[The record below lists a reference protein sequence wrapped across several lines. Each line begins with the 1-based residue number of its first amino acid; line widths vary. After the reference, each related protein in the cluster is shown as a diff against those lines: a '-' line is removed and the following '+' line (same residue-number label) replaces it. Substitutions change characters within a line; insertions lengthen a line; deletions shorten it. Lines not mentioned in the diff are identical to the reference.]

1 MRKNQKQCLF
11 LDLNLFMRLGG
22 ISFMELKSEKSIKE
36 YLKKLPDDTI
46 IKYYLDV
53 EYSPFPV
60 LVIEEYTRRFKR
72 KTKDQIVKDLKYQ
85 TRLARKKTKQ
95 LGKMAKKNKLV
106 HELTNEKSEEI
117 IKQAKKKGYEISETI
132 LQKSGRL
139 GSRLKKTT
147 KSRVQKGITSGK
159 KLKRTNQKNLELLE
173 KLGELK
179 KAGIITNKEFQEKK
193 KKILSK
199 I

>member
-1 MRKNQKQCLF
+1 MN
-11 LDLNLFMRLGG
+11 
-22 ISFMELKSEKSIKE
+22 LKSEKSIKE

-72 KTKDQIVKDLKYQ
+72 KTKNEIIKDLKFQ
-85 TRLARKKTKQ
+85 SRLAKKKTRE
-95 LGKMAKKNKLV
+95 LGSMAKKHKIIDDV
-106 HELTNEKSEEI
+106 TRQKSEEI
-117 IKQAKKKGYEISETI
+117 IKHAKKKGYDISEKIAARGSI
-132 LQKSGRL
+132 LGSKLKKKTKSAIKSGKNL
-139 GSRLKKTT
+139 KSSPSKNLDLLKK
-147 KSRVQKGITSGK
+147 
-159 KLKRTNQKNLELLE
+159 
-173 KLGELK
+173 LGDLQ
-179 KAGIITNKEFQEKK
+179 KAGIITHKEFQEKK

>member
-1 MRKNQKQCLF
+1 M
-11 LDLNLFMRLGG
+11 
-22 ISFMELKSEKSIKE
+22 ILKSEKSIKE

-53 EYSPFPV
+53 EYSPFPI

-72 KTKDQIVKDLKYQ
+72 KTKNEIIKDLRYQ
-85 TRLARKKTKQ
+85 SNLARKKTQ
-95 LGKMAKKNKLV
+95 ELGKMAKKHKLV
-106 HELTNEKSEEI
+106 DDVTKQKSDEI
-117 IKQAKKKGYEISETI
+117 IKHAKKKGFEISQRI
-132 LQKSGRL
+132 SKKKAS
-139 GSRLKKTT
+139 LKTRFKRAKPDTV
-147 KSRVQKGITSGK
+147 KKRISN
-159 KLKRTNQKNLELLE
+159 KLKTSTQKQLKELE

-179 KAGIITNKEFQEKK
+179 KQRVITAKEFQETK

>member
-1 MRKNQKQCLF
+1 
-11 LDLNLFMRLGG
+11 
-22 ISFMELKSEKSIKE
+22 MELKSEKSIKE
-36 YLKKLPDDTI
+36 YLKTLPDDTI

-72 KTKDQIVKDLKYQ
+72 KTKSEIIKDLKLQ
-85 TRLARKKTKQ
+85 SRLARKKIQ
-95 LGKMAKKNKLV
+95 ELGSMAKKHKLV
-106 HELTNEKSEEI
+106 DDVTRQKSEEI
-117 IKQAKKKGYEISETI
+117 IKHAKKKGYKISEKITAKGSV
-132 LQKSGRL
+132 LGSNLKKKTKSGIKSGIQAGKNL
-139 GSRLKKTT
+139 KSSTHKDLDLLKK
-147 KSRVQKGITSGK
+147 
-159 KLKRTNQKNLELLE
+159 
-173 KLGELK
+173 LGDLQ

>member
-1 MRKNQKQCLF
+1 
-11 LDLNLFMRLGG
+11 
-22 ISFMELKSEKSIKE
+22 MELKSEKSIKE
-36 YLKKLPDDTI
+36 YLQTLPDDTI

-72 KTKDQIVKDLKYQ
+72 KTKNEIIKDLKLH
-85 TRLARKKTKQ
+85 TRLVHKKTRE
-95 LGKMAKKNKLV
+95 LGKMAKNHKLV
-106 HELTNEKSEEI
+106 DDVTRQKSEEI
-117 IKQAKKKGYEISETI
+117 IKEAKKKGYAVSEKI
-132 LQKSGRL
+132 FVKGSIL
-139 GSRLKKTT
+139 GSKLKTKTTSGIKTGLEAGKNIKTSNHNNIDLLKK
-147 KSRVQKGITSGK
+147 
-159 KLKRTNQKNLELLE
+159 
-173 KLGELK
+173 LGDLQ

>member
-1 MRKNQKQCLF
+1 
-11 LDLNLFMRLGG
+11 
-22 ISFMELKSEKSIKE
+22 MEIKSEKSIKE
-36 YLKKLPDDTI
+36 YLKTLPDDTI

-53 EYSPFPV
+53 EFTPFPV
-60 LVIEEYTRRFKR
+60 LIIEEYTRRFKQ

-85 TRLARKKTKQ
+85 TRLATKKARE
-95 LGKMAKKNKLV
+95 LGRMAKKHKIVNQ
-106 HELTNEKSEEI
+106 LTNEKSDEI
-117 IKQAKKKGYEISETI
+117 AKQAKKKGYKISEKI
-132 LQKSGRL
+132 LQKSGIL
-139 GSRLKKTT
+139 GSKLKNTT
-147 KSRVQKGITSGK
+147 KTSVQKGISSSK
-159 KLKRTNQKNLELLE
+159 NLKNSSQKNLELLD